1 MAEDLRAALE
11 SAIEEESNETAP
23 DSATTDTPSPDAGDG
38 VTDNSGES
46 NEEHPAGSEPAE
58 EAPQPDSKT
67 NIEQVAKA
75 KPEEHQDDPLAK
87 APQSWKEGAKT
98 LWKDLPLSVRLQVNQ
113 RERDTSRII
122 KESSLNNRKVTE
134 ITQVLAPHTEFIRQN
149 YGGNPMTAI
158 QSLFQAEQALT
169 RAAPQDRAKFVAD
182 MITTYGVDIGMLD
195 EILAGQT
202 QQPSRQQNSNIE
214 QLLDQRLRPIMT
226 FVERQEQAAR
236 QQAERAEQEMNTT
249 IDSMQA
255 DDETYPHFETVRSD
269 MALIIEDGA
278 RKGVYID
285 LPAAYNKAVRMND
298 LAPAASSATDAAL
311 RAHQE
316 AQKAKGASR
325 SVSGAPGGIN
335 GASRV
340 NPNDLRGTIDA
351 LMSGG
356 GSRL

>member
-11 SAIEEESNETAP
+11 SAIEGESNETP
-23 DSATTDTPSPDAGDG
+23 TDSTTTDTPSPDAGDG
-38 VTDNSGES
+38 VADDSSEPND
-46 NEEHPAGSEPAE
+46 EHPAGSEPAE
-58 EAPQPDSKT
+58 EATQPDNKT
-67 NIEQVAKA
+67 SIEQVTKA
-75 KPEEHQDDPLAK
+75 KVEEHQDDPLAK
-87 APQSWKEGAKT
+87 APQSWKGGAKA
-98 LWKDLPLSVRLQVNQ
+98 LWKDLPLPVRLEVDR
-113 RERDTSRII
+113 RERDTNRVLQ
-122 KESSLNNRKVTE
+122 ESSLNNRKVAE
-134 ITQVLAPHTEFIRQN
+134 ITQVLAPHTDFIRQN
-149 YGGNPMTAI
+149 YGGNPMVAI
-158 QSLFQAEQALT
+158 QNLFQAEQALT

-182 MITTYGVDIGMLD
+182 MITTYGVDISMLD
-195 EILAGQT
+195 EILSGQT

-249 IDSMQA
+249 IDSMLA

-298 LAPAASSATDAAL
+298 LAPTTGGATDAAL

-316 AQKAKGASR
+316 AQKAKGASK

-356 GSRL
+356 GGRL